1 MPADHRHRAAFIFL
15 SSIFLSFFSGEADGP
30 CRRWRSRLPAGARNR
45 IAKEQSYRIQGLF
58 VITTQ
63 SYFLRIVDPGNDSR
77 REQPG
82 KANGRRE
89 GHSAARPPRVRTLPL
104 QLQSA
109 CQSRSHVS
117 RIVYNYAY
125 SRGLRRGESGIAAAG
140 RRRATGQAC
149 QSRTGTPGTPQGSL
163 PKWQFA
169 SRSLLRAPRS
179 EFGCAETI
187 LYWHVDWA
195 GSACVPRSPPSKEPG
210 LETRWLADRMR
221 WAWLVRGKGQAPNA
235 ARCRS
240 ITEFSQHG
248 SPC

>member
-1 MPADHRHRAAFIFL
+1 MTHFTAFDPLLAHPRLISDPLDPFQPISTPRLGQSSKSTADAFNALSINSFFSIDPVSSGTGSGTVPSSNDRKIDERKMPADHRHRAAFIFL

-30 CRRWRSRLPAGARNR
+30 CRRLRSRLPAGARNR

-140 RRRATGQAC
+140 RRARD
-149 QSRTGTPGTPQGSL
+149 RPGL
-163 PKWQFA
+163 PKQD
-169 SRSLLRAPRS
+169 RN
-179 EFGCAETI
+179 
-187 LYWHVDWA
+187 A
-195 GSACVPRSPPSKEPG
+195 G
-210 LETRWLADRMR
+210 D
-221 WAWLVRGKGQAPNA
+221 A
-235 ARCRS
+235 AR
-240 ITEFSQHG
+240 
-248 SPC
+248 